1 MAQARE
7 TLKFPA
13 GAPGLIIFDCDGV
26 LVDSEVLFIAVDEIV
41 LADLGWQIER
51 DEIIKR
57 FVGRSHHHFLTVVEE
72 HIGYKLPDDWE
83 DSYQHLY
90 REAMLRD
97 LRPVAGIVDALDL
110 IKIPSCVASNG
121 SHEKMQFTLG
131 LTGLLTRFEG
141 RIFSASEV
149 EFGKPAPDLFIHAAT
164 TLGYEP
170 SDCVVVED
178 SVAGVQAAHAADM
191 KVIAYAGG
199 VTPREQLE
207 FAGMHVIDHMSE
219 LPHILENMIGVY

>member
-1 MAQARE
+1 MAQDRGPSKLPLN
-7 TLKFPA
+7 T
-13 GAPGLIIFDCDGV
+13 PGLIIFDCDGV
-26 LVDSEVLFIAVDEIV
+26 LVDSEVISIAIDEIV
-41 LADLGWQIER
+41 LADLGWRIDA
-51 DEIIKR
+51 DEIIAR
-57 FVGRSHHHFLTVVEE
+57 FVGRSHDHFLTVVEE

-83 DSYQHLY
+83 NSYQHLY

-97 LRPVAGIVDALDL
+97 LRPVAGISEALDV

-121 SHEKMQFTLG
+121 SYEKMQFTLG

-149 EFGKPAPDLFIHAAT
+149 ALGKPAPDLFLHASS
-164 TLGYEP
+164 TLGYGP

-178 SVAGVQAAHAADM
+178 SVAGVQAALAADM
-191 KVIAYAGG
+191 NVIAYAGG

-207 FAGMHVIDHMSE
+207 LFGVSVIDHMSE
-219 LPHILENMIGVY
+219 LPQSLAKFVN

>member
-1 MAQARE
+1 MAQDRE
-7 TLKFPA
+7 SSKTPS
-13 GAPGLIIFDCDGV
+13 GTPSLIIFDCDGV
-26 LVDSEVLFIAVDEIV
+26 LVDSEVISIAIDEIV
-41 LADLGWQIER
+41 LADLGWQIGK
-51 DEIIKR
+51 DEIIAR
-57 FVGRSHHHFLTVVEE
+57 FVGRSHDHFLKVVEE
-72 HIGYKLPDDWE
+72 HIGYKLPNDWE

-97 LRPVAGIVDALDL
+97 LRPVAGIIDALDS
-110 IKIPSCVASNG
+110 ITVPSCVASNG

-149 EFGKPAPDLFIHAAT
+149 SFGKPAPDLFLHASSI
-164 TLGYEP
+164 LGYGP

-178 SVAGVQAAHAADM
+178 SVAGVQAALAADM
-191 KVIAYAGG
+191 NVIAYAGG

-207 FAGMHVIDHMSE
+207 LFGVSVIDHMSE
-219 LPHILENMIGVY
+219 LPQSLEKFAT

>member
-1 MAQARE
+1 MAQDRE
-7 TLKFPA
+7 PSKLRSNT
-13 GAPGLIIFDCDGV
+13 PGLIIFDCDGV
-26 LVDSEVLFIAVDEIV
+26 LVDSEVISIAVDETV
-41 LADLGWQIER
+41 LADLGWRIDR
-51 DEIIKR
+51 DEIITR
-57 FVGRSHHHFLTVVEE
+57 FVGRSHNHFLAVVEE
-72 HIGYKLPDDWE
+72 HVGNKLPDGWE

-97 LRPVAGIVDALDL
+97 LRPVAGIIDALDV
-110 IKIPSCVASNG
+110 ITAPSCVASNG

-149 EFGKPAPDLFIHAAT
+149 ALGKPAPDLFLHASS

-178 SVAGVQAAHAADM
+178 SVAGVQAALAANM
-191 KVIAYAGG
+191 NVIAYAGG

-207 FAGMHVIDHMSE
+207 LFGVNVIDHMSE
-219 LPHILENMIGVY
+219 LPQSLEEFIS

>member
-1 MAQARE
+1 MTQDRDPS
-7 TLKFPA
+7 KFPA
-13 GAPGLIIFDCDGV
+13 GMPGLVIFDCDGV
-26 LVDSEVLFIAVDEIV
+26 LVDSEVISIAVDEIV
-41 LADLGWQIER
+41 LADLGWQIEQ
-51 DEIIKR
+51 DEIIER
-57 FVGRSHHHFLTVVEE
+57 FVGRSHGHFLTVVEK

-121 SHEKMQFTLG
+121 SHEKMRFTLG

-149 EFGKPAPDLFIHAAT
+149 ALGKPAPNLFIHAAS

-170 SDCVVVED
+170 SECVVVED
-178 SVAGVQAAHAADM
+178 SVAGVQAALAANM

-219 LPHILENMIGVY
+219 LPHILKKIIK

>member
-1 MAQARE
+1 VTQDRDPS
-7 TLKFPA
+7 KFPA
-13 GAPGLIIFDCDGV
+13 GMPGLVIFDCDGV
-26 LVDSEVLFIAVDEIV
+26 LVDSEVISIAVDEIV
-41 LADLGWQIER
+41 LADLGWQIEQ
-51 DEIIKR
+51 DEIIER
-57 FVGRSHHHFLTVVEE
+57 FVGRSHGHFLTVVEK

-121 SHEKMQFTLG
+121 SHEKMRFTLG

-149 EFGKPAPDLFIHAAT
+149 ALGKPAPNLFIHAAS

-170 SDCVVVED
+170 SECVVVED
-178 SVAGVQAAHAADM
+178 SVAGVQAALAANM

-219 LPHILENMIGVY
+219 LPHILKKIIK

>member
-1 MAQARE
+1 MAQDRE
-7 TLKFPA
+7 TLKLPSKT
-13 GAPGLIIFDCDGV
+13 PGLIIFDCDGV
-26 LVDSEVLFIAVDEIV
+26 LVDSEVISIAVDEIV
-41 LADLGWQIER
+41 LTDLGWRIEA
-51 DEIIKR
+51 DEIIAR
-57 FVGRSHHHFLTVVEE
+57 FVGRSHDHFLAVVEE

-97 LRPVAGIVDALDL
+97 LRPVAGIIDALDV
-110 IKIPSCVASNG
+110 IKIPTCVASNG

-149 EFGKPAPDLFIHAAT
+149 ALGKPAPDLFIHASS
-164 TLGYEP
+164 TLGYKP

-178 SVAGVQAAHAADM
+178 SVAGVQAALAAEM
-191 KVIAYAGG
+191 NVIAYAGG
-199 VTPREQLE
+199 VTSRSQLE
-207 FAGMHVIDHMSE
+207 VFGVNVIDHMSE
-219 LPHILENMIGVY
+219 LPQSLAEFAS

>member
-1 MAQARE
+1 MTQARE
-7 TLKFPA
+7 TLKFFERA
-13 GAPGLIIFDCDGV
+13 LGLIIFDCDGV
-26 LVDSEVLFIAVDEIV
+26 LVDSEVISIAVDEIV
-41 LADLGWQIER
+41 LADLGWQIEQS
-51 DEIIKR
+51 EIIER
-57 FVGRSHHHFLTVVEE
+57 FVGRSHDHFLAVVEE
-72 HIGYKLPDDWE
+72 HIGYTLPGDWE

-97 LRPVAGIVDALDL
+97 LRPIAGIVDALDL

-149 EFGKPAPDLFIHAAT
+149 ALGKPAPDLFIHAAT

-170 SDCVVVED
+170 SECVVVED
-178 SVAGVQAAHAADM
+178 SVAGVQAAVAANM

-199 VTPREQLE
+199 VTPRAQLE

-219 LPHILENMIGVY
+219 LAPMLEKMSK

>member
-1 MAQARE
+1 MAQDRDPS
-7 TLKFPA
+7 KFPP
-13 GAPGLIIFDCDGV
+13 GKPGLVIFDCDGV
-26 LVDSEVLFIAVDEIV
+26 LVDSEVISIAVDEIV
-41 LADLGWQIER
+41 LADLGWQIEQ
-51 DEIIKR
+51 DEIIKK

-72 HIGYKLPDDWE
+72 HIGYKLPNGWE

-90 REAMLRD
+90 REAMLRE
-97 LRPVAGIVDALDL
+97 LRPVAGIVSALDL

-121 SHEKMQFTLG
+121 SHEKMRFTLG

-149 EFGKPAPDLFIHAAT
+149 ASGKPAPDLFIHAASI
-164 TLGYEP
+164 LGYQP
-170 SDCVVVED
+170 SECVVVED
-178 SVAGVQAAHAADM
+178 SVAGVQAALAADM

-207 FAGMHVIDHMSE
+207 VFGVRVIEHMSE
-219 LPHILENMIGVY
+219 LPHVLEKIVK

>member
-1 MAQARE
+1 M
-7 TLKFPA
+7 L
-13 GAPGLIIFDCDGV
+13 
-26 LVDSEVLFIAVDEIV
+26 SIAVDELV
-41 LADLGWQIER
+41 LASLGWQI
-51 DEIIKR
+51 DQNEIIER
-57 FVGRSHHHFLTVVEE
+57 FVGRSHEHFLNVVEE

-110 IKIPSCVASNG
+110 IKIPSCVASSG
-121 SHEKMQFTLG
+121 SHEKMRFTLG
-131 LTGLLTRFEG
+131 LTGLLPRFEG

-149 EFGKPAPDLFIHAAT
+149 ALGKPAPDLFIHASS
-164 TLGYEP
+164 TLGYKS

-178 SVAGVQAAHAADM
+178 SVAGVKAALAADM
-191 KVIAYAGG
+191 NVIAYAGG

-207 FAGMHVIDHMSE
+207 VFGVNIIDDMSE
-219 LPHILENMIGVY
+219 LPQCLEQFVG

>member
-1 MAQARE
+1 MAQDRE
-7 TLKFPA
+7 PSRLSSNTS
-13 GAPGLIIFDCDGV
+13 GLIIFDCDGV
-26 LVDSEVLFIAVDEIV
+26 LVDSEVISIAVDEIV
-41 LADLGWQIER
+41 LADLGWRIGR
-51 DEIIKR
+51 DEIIAR

-90 REAMLRD
+90 RQAMLRD
-97 LRPVAGIVDALDL
+97 LRPVAGIIDALNL
-110 IKIPSCVASNG
+110 VTAPSCVASNG

-149 EFGKPAPDLFIHAAT
+149 LLGKPAPDLFLHASS
-164 TLGYEP
+164 TLGYGP

-178 SVAGVQAAHAADM
+178 SVAGVQAALAADM
-191 KVIAYAGG
+191 NVIAYAGG

-207 FAGMHVIDHMSE
+207 VFGVSVIDHMSE
-219 LPHILENMIGVY
+219 LPQCLEEFVN